1 MIQIRR
7 TIRHGIKAIYM
18 GVNGQAVKIWDA
30 KEGIVNSKLY
40 TFFCGESV
48 EIDAITERVYHD
60 QEANIE

>member
-18 GVNGQAVKIWDA
+18 GVNGQAIKIWDA

-48 EIDAITERVYHD
+48 EVDAIAESVCHD
-60 QEANIE
+60 QEVNIE